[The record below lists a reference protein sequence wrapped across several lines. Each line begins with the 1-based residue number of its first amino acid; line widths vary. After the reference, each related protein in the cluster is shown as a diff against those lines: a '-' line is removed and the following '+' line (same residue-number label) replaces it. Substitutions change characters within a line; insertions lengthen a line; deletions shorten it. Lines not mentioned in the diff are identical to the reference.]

1 MSIPQTWSHKGFME
15 IRLDPVTLTSEY
27 LGGDYIEVSFSSQ
40 ISFPNANSLY
50 HPFNVNLVEALGNNV
65 YRFFIGTGFSGW
77 SGFFEGGLILG
88 QLSFIGTENH
98 APEVLWTQLCLG
110 NMSFKFFLIE
120 YKIYINIHVDFLTKC
135 HTSSTHLKL

>member
-1 MSIPQTWSHKGFME
+1 ME

-27 LGGDYIEVSFSSQ
+27 LGGDYIEVSFSSP
-40 ISFPNANSLY
+40 IFFPNANSLY
-50 HPFNVNLVEALGNNV
+50 YPLNVNLVEDLGNNV